1 MAEQLG
7 HVVLTFAFERGDNNN
22 WVGTCLELGT
32 STYANSLQE
41 VEEALHELVTE
52 HLSLLEQYGERERF
66 FREWGIEL
74 HQAAEPSEEIFAR
87 VLGKAMT
94 LRDYGDAY
102 FQPRTFPLP
111 MPTIQEPA
119 VV

>member
-7 HVVLTFAFERGDNNN
+7 QVVLTFAFERGDNNN

-32 STYANSLQE
+32 STYASSLHE

-74 HQAAEPSEEIFAR
+74 HQAEPSEEIFAR

-102 FQPRTFPLP
+102 FQSRTFHLP
-111 MPTIQEPA
+111 TPTMQEPA